1 MAIERKT
8 LLLRSPLDCPIRAR
22 HIDGRRAD
30 LGLSRADWPKVNGQP
45 HLRIT
50 PGEKVFVFREGKG

>member
-8 LLLRSPLDCPIRAR
+8 LLMRSTVDCPVRAR

-45 HLRIT
+45 HLRMT
-50 PGEKVFVFREGKG
+50 PSEKVFVFREVRG